1 MCKDC
6 TADVHDLLEETEQ
19 FQNHNRQIV
28 EVERVDGDDVYL
40 AGDEKPSF
48 HVSHVGALVH
58 WLRDEHFVCG
68 VSSGTTAIK
77 TLLSE
82 GKLAECK
89 TCGANASQIWAIAHA
104 TPGVQRDGTSGLAP
118 DPQGR

>member
-6 TADVHDLLEETEQ
+6 TADLHDLLEEKQ
-19 FQNHNRQIV
+19 RFQNHDRTIV

-40 AGDEKPSF
+40 AGSEKPDF
-48 HVSHVGALVH
+48 HVSHVGALLH

-68 VSSGTTAIK
+68 ISSGTTAIK

-82 GKLAECK
+82 GKLADCNR
-89 TCGANASQIWAIAHA
+89 CGSSASKIWALVHA
-104 TPGVQRDGTSGLAP
+104 MPQVRRDGTSGLGP
-118 DPQGR
+118 NPQGR